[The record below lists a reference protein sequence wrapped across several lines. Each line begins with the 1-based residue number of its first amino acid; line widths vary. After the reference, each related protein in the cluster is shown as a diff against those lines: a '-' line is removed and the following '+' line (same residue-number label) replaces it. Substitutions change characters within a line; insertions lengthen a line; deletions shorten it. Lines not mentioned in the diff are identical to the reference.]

1 MFAAQ
6 YSIFSKL
13 LKQFEWRTLRPIWEL
28 FNLEIQQSWFF
39 LEMSKKDKTRFFDTP
54 GTPAHYAFTTTV
66 YPDIWVIL
74 GDVNQSGRPVY
85 QNVAHEN
92 LVE

>member
-1 MFAAQ
+1 MQNGNTGCEVF
-6 YSIFSKL
+6 K
-13 LKQFEWRTLRPIWEL
+13 R
-28 FNLEIQQSWFF
+28 
-39 LEMSKKDKTRFFDTP
+39 
-54 GTPAHYAFTTTV
+54 GGHYAFTTTV

-85 QNVAHEN
+85 QNVAHEK

>member
-1 MFAAQ
+1 MNK
-6 YSIFSKL
+6 I
-13 LKQFEWRTLRPIWEL
+13 LKTVIQICDWVNGTGWE
-28 FNLEIQQSWFF
+28 
-39 LEMSKKDKTRFFDTP
+39 R
-54 GTPAHYAFTTTV
+54 GGHYAFTTTV

-85 QNVAHEN
+85 QNVAHEK

>member
-1 MFAAQ
+1 MPEASQ
-6 YSIFSKL
+6 NIFWS
-13 LKQFEWRTLRPIWEL
+13 
-28 FNLEIQQSWFF
+28 
-39 LEMSKKDKTRFFDTP
+39 P
-54 GTPAHYAFTTTV
+54 GGPGGHYAFTTTV

-85 QNVAHEN
+85 QNVAHEK